1 LQKDLGK
8 IETSGVRVVGLSYDS
23 VDVLERFAGKRG
35 ITFPLLSDPDSKV
48 IAAYALRNKETAGKK
63 LGNINLDGIPYP
75 GTFIIDKAGVIRSK
89 LFIDGYRERHSTE
102 ELIKAATALPKQ

>member
-1 LQKDLGK
+1 LQKDLSK
-8 IETSGVRVVGLSYDS
+8 IEESGVRVVGISYDP
-23 VDVLERFAGKRG
+23 VDVLQRFGAKRG

-48 IAAYALRNKETAGKK
+48 IAEYALRNKETAGKK

-75 GTFIIDKAGVIRSK
+75 GTLIIDKEGVIRGK

-102 ELIKAATALPKQ
+102 ELMKAARALPKQ

>member
-1 LQKDLGK
+1 LQKDLSK
-8 IETSGVRVVGLSYDS
+8 IEDSGVRVVGISYDS
-23 VDVLERFAGKRG
+23 VDVLQRFSAKRG

-63 LGNINLDGIPYP
+63 LGNIDLDGIPYP
-75 GTFIIDKAGVIRSK
+75 GTLIINKEGIIRGK

-102 ELIKAATALPKQ
+102 ELIKAAAALSKQ

>member
-8 IETSGVRVVGLSYDS
+8 IEESGVRLVGISYDS
-23 VDVLERFAGKRG
+23 VEVLHRFATKRG

-48 IAAYALRNKETAGKK
+48 ITAYALRNRETAGKK

-75 GTFIIDKAGVIRSK
+75 GTYLIDKDGVIRGK
-89 LFIDGYRERHSTE
+89 LFVDGYRERHSTE
-102 ELIKAATALPKQ
+102 ELIKAVKALPKQ